1 MVRKAAGRQQPKDK
15 GIQVLRMFVCALDD
29 FFYGQK
35 SKKTAVPLHTEFK
48 FHQMA
53 NALLLPQTDP
63 AHLRRLCAELGRRA
77 FTDFEQARIV
87 LADLE
92 AAVTPETPFDIRLAY
107 HRHRAFLENQ
117 WRHFDRAL
125 THFGTAISILERLA
139 DAPALAEMHLDVAAV
154 HVNRRDWP
162 SAQQSLD
169 HARQYLGKS
178 EVPRLRGLLA
188 CREGFL
194 HLHLG
199 NHRKALENLQE
210 AERILMDM
218 GDGATLKDFYIL
230 ALVISGLGDLYE
242 RLDEKENSLDAYLR
256 VLPIVEEHQLR
267 PRLPW
272 HYLNAG
278 RAAMAQNDAEYAH
291 ECFENVLEFAG
302 DEEPEAKAHALANLG
317 ILALLEHESARAAA
331 LFDEATAQFPNPSQP
346 SDFTNLSKIQGWRA
360 ELLWQIKETKQAEAH
375 FEQAYQLGQKGHDLN
390 YLAHVCQALAQ
401 LCEARED
408 FHRAY
413 FWQRLSTGYTEQ
425 HYQQVH
431 DRERQEIE
439 TRHNLERIRHEAQ
452 VAKLRVAGLQLRA
465 LRAQMNPHFLFNA
478 LNAIQGLIT
487 SSRNDEAETYLARF
501 AKLMRHTLEYSDL
514 EEVTLEQEVEFLNRY
529 LDLNRRL
536 RFRDRLHYNVILPAG
551 VDTSDL
557 LIPTMILQPF
567 VENAIEHG
575 LRPRLEGNL
584 TIEFRLSDD
593 ERTLLC
599 VIEDDGVGFNKGKE
613 KQRSQPA
620 SYQTHR
626 SRGMEITRERLTLL
640 HQLRKNP
647 GTQFIKITDLA
658 DKTHGQR
665 TGTQVEVILP
675 VLEV

>member
-1 MVRKAAGRQQPKDK
+1 MAQLIHLTHRAACIVQQS
-15 GIQVLRMFVCALDD
+15 G
-29 FFYGQK
+29 
-35 SKKTAVPLHTEFK
+35 T
-48 FHQMA
+48 MA
-53 NALLLPQTDP
+53 NALLIPQTDP
-63 AHLRRLCAELGRRA
+63 AYLRRLCAELGRLA
-77 FTDFEQARIV
+77 FTDFTRARTV

-92 AAVTPETPFDIRLAY
+92 SAISPQTPFDIRLNY
-107 HRHRAFLENQ
+107 HRNRAFLENQ
-117 WRHFDRAL
+117 WRQFDRAL
-125 THFGTAISILERLA
+125 EQFALATSILERLA
-139 DAPALAEMHLDVAAV
+139 EPLPLAEIHLDVAAV
-154 HVNRRDWP
+154 HLNRRDWP
-162 SAQQSLD
+162 AVQQSLD
-169 HARQYLGKS
+169 RARQYLGKLDA
-178 EVPRLRGLLA
+178 PHLRGLLA

-210 AERILMDM
+210 AERILIGLDEH
-218 GDGATLKDFYIL
+218 ATLKDFYIL

-242 RLDEKENSLDAYLR
+242 RLDEKDNSLDAYLR

-278 RAAMAQNDAEYAH
+278 RAALAQNDAGYAR
-291 ECFENVLEFAG
+291 ECFENVLQFVGE
-302 DEEPEAKAHALANLG
+302 EEPEAKALALANLG
-317 ILALLEHESARAAA
+317 ILAFLGNDNQRAAA
-331 LFDEATAQFPNPSQP
+331 LFDEATAQFPNPSKP

-360 ELLWQIKETKQAEAH
+360 ELLWQLKDLEQAEKHFKQAYE
-375 FEQAYQLGQKGHDLN
+375 FGQEGHDLN

-401 LCEARED
+401 LCETRSD
-408 FHRAY
+408 FKQAY
-413 FWQRLSTGYTEQ
+413 SWQRRATETTER
-425 HYQQVH
+425 HYLQVR

-439 TRHNLERIRHEAQ
+439 TRHNLERSRQEAQ
-452 VAKLRVAGLQLRA
+452 MAKLRVASLQLRA

-529 LDLNRRL
+529 LDLNRKL
-536 RFRDRLHYNVILPAG
+536 RFRDRLNYQVVLPPG

-557 LIPTMILQPF
+557 LIPTMIVQPF

-575 LRPRLEGNL
+575 LRPRLAGNL
-584 TIEFRLSDD
+584 RIEFQLSED

-599 VIEDDGVGFNKGKE
+599 IIDDDGVGYNKGKE
-613 KQRSQPA
+613 KQNSQPA

-626 SRGMEITRERLTLL
+626 SRGMEITRERLSLL

-647 GTQFIKITDLA
+647 GTQFIKITDLG
-658 DKTHGQR
+658 DKTNGER
-665 TGTQVEVILP
+665 TGTQVEVLLP
-675 VLEV
+675 VLDI

>member
-1 MVRKAAGRQQPKDK
+1 
-15 GIQVLRMFVCALDD
+15 
-29 FFYGQK
+29 
-35 SKKTAVPLHTEFK
+35 
-48 FHQMA
+48 MA
-53 NALLLPQTDP
+53 NALLLPHSEP
-63 AHLRRLCAELGRRA
+63 AHLRRLSNQLGIWA
-77 FTDFEQARIV
+77 FTDFEQARTA
-87 LADLE
+87 LAELE
-92 AAVTPETPFDIRLAY
+92 SAVVPGTPFDIRLTY
-107 HRHRAFLENQ
+107 HQNRAFLENQ

-125 THFGTAISILERLA
+125 EHFALATAILEQLA
-139 DAPALAEMHLDVAAV
+139 DAPALAEIHLNTAAV
-154 HVNRRDWP
+154 HVNQRNWQA
-162 SAQQSLD
+162 AQQHLD
-169 HARQYLGKS
+169 HARQYLRQS
-178 EVPRLRGLLA
+178 DQPRLNGLLA

-210 AERILMDM
+210 AERILIGLSDA
-218 GDGATLKDFYIL
+218 ATLKDFYIL

-256 VLPIVEEHQLR
+256 VLPIVEEHRLR

-278 RAAMAQNDAEYAH
+278 RAAMAQNNADYAR
-291 ECFENVLEFAG
+291 ECFENVLEFA
-302 DEEPEAKAHALANLG
+302 EEEELEAKAHALANLG
-317 ILALLEHESARAAA
+317 ILSLLEKDNQRAAT
-331 LFDEATAQFPNPSQP
+331 LFDKAIAQFPNPSQP

-360 ELLWQIKETKQAEAH
+360 ELLWQLEAVEQAEEH
-375 FEQAYQLGQKGHDLN
+375 FEQAYRFGQQGYDLN

-401 LCEARED
+401 LCEARGD
-408 FHRAY
+408 FQRAY
-413 FWQRLSTGYTEQ
+413 LWQRRSTENTEQ
-425 HYQQVH
+425 HYQQVR

-439 TRHNLERIRHEAQ
+439 TRHDLERIRHEAQ

-487 SSRNDEAETYLARF
+487 SGRNDEAETYLARF

-536 RFRDRLHYNVILPAG
+536 RFRDRLEYKVVMPVG

-557 LIPTMILQPF
+557 LIPTMIVQPF

-575 LRPRLEGNL
+575 LRPRLEGKL
-584 TIEFRLSDD
+584 TIAFHLSDD
-593 ERTLLC
+593 ERTLTCL
-599 VIEDDGVGFNKGKE
+599 IEDDGVGFNKGKE
-613 KQRSQPA
+613 KQKAQPA
-620 SYQTHR
+620 SYQSHR

-647 GTQFIKITDLA
+647 GTQFIKIADLS
-658 DKTHGQR
+658 DKTNGQR
-665 TGTQVEVILP
+665 TGTLVEVVLP
-675 VLEV
+675 VLDA

>member
-1 MVRKAAGRQQPKDK
+1 
-15 GIQVLRMFVCALDD
+15 
-29 FFYGQK
+29 
-35 SKKTAVPLHTEFK
+35 
-48 FHQMA
+48 MA
-53 NALLLPQTDP
+53 NALLIPQTDP
-63 AHLRRLCAELGRRA
+63 THLRRLCSDLGRWA
-77 FTDFEQARIV
+77 FTDFARARTV

-92 AAVTPETPFDIRLAY
+92 GAITPQTPFDIRLAY

-125 THFGTAISILERLA
+125 EQFALATSILERLA
-139 DAPALAEMHLDVAAV
+139 EPTALAEIHLDVSAV
-154 HVNRRDWP
+154 HLNRRDWP
-162 SAQQSLD
+162 AVQQSLD
-169 HARQYLGKS
+169 RARQYLGKL
-178 EVPRLRGLLA
+178 EAPQLRGLLA

-210 AERILMDM
+210 AERILIGLDEH
-218 GDGATLKDFYIL
+218 ATLKDFYIL

-278 RAAMAQNDAEYAH
+278 RAALAQNDADYAR
-291 ECFENVLEFAG
+291 ECFENVLQFAG
-302 DEEPEAKAHALANLG
+302 EEEPEAKAHALANLG
-317 ILALLEHESARAAA
+317 ILAFLENDNQRAAA
-331 LFDEATAQFPNPSQP
+331 LFDEATAQFPNPSKP

-360 ELLWQIKETKQAEAH
+360 ELLWKLKDLVQAEKH
-375 FEQAYQLGQKGHDLN
+375 FEQAYTFGLEGHDLN
-390 YLAHVCQALAQ
+390 YLAQVCQALAQ
-401 LCEARED
+401 LCESRKD
-408 FHRAY
+408 FQRAY
-413 FWQRLSTGYTEQ
+413 TWQRRATETTEH
-425 HYQQVH
+425 HYQQVR
-431 DRERQEIE
+431 DRDRQEIE
-439 TRHNLERIRHEAQ
+439 TRHNLERSRQEAQ
-452 VAKLRVAGLQLRA
+452 LAKLRVASLQLRA

-529 LDLNRRL
+529 LDLNRKL
-536 RFRDRLHYNVILPAG
+536 RFRDRLNYQVVLPSG
-551 VDTSDL
+551 VDISDL
-557 LIPTMILQPF
+557 MIPTMIVQPF

-575 LRPRLEGNL
+575 LRPRLEGTL
-584 TIEFRLSDD
+584 RIEFQLSED

-599 VIEDDGVGFNKGKE
+599 VIEDDGVGYNKGKE
-613 KQRSQPA
+613 KQNAQPA

-647 GTQFIKITDLA
+647 GANFIKIIDLG
-658 DKTHGQR
+658 DKTNGAR
-665 TGTQVEVILP
+665 TGTQVEVLLP
-675 VLEV
+675 VLDI